1 MATSLSSR
9 IISYNDKLSKSD
21 SQLADFLL
29 ENSENAGKLSIQ
41 ELSSLTGISTATIS
55 RFAKKIGYDSYQDLK
70 FDLSNSTA
78 VKTDDFFREI
88 KDSDSYYDMLV
99 KNFSANIASLKAT
112 ESIASEESLQKSV
125 DLLLAARKCAF
136 FGLGESN
143 ALALI
148 AYHRFLKTPLIA
160 LYHQDFHYQQ
170 MIAAKMTKKDCAI
183 VISHTGKNRDILRLV
198 EILNERKVPVIGIT
212 SFAGSPFADQ
222 VDVALISVAE
232 ETSYRPEAVASTVSQ
247 ISLLDSLFMIYGAK
261 MKNQT
266 NEALAS
272 IRQVIQKTRLP

>member
-21 SQLADFLL
+21 SQLGDFLL

-143 ALALI
+143 AIALI
-148 AYHRFLKTPLIA
+148 AYHRFLKTPLTA

-170 MIAAKMTKKDCAI
+170 MIAAKMTKKDCAV
-183 VISHTGKNRDILRLV
+183 VISHTGKNRDCLRLV
-198 EILNERKVPVIGIT
+198 EILKERKVPVIGIT
-212 SFAGSPFADQ
+212 SFAGSPFADL